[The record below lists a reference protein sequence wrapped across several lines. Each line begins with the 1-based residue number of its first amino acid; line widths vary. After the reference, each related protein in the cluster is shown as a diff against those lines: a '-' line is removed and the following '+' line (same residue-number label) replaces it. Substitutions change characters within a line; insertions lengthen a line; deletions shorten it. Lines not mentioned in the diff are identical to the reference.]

1 MISRNVLLGVNIDHS
16 ATVRQARYRDNSLDR
31 GRMVE
36 PDPVDF
42 ALAAQRAGA
51 DAITLHLRED
61 RRHIQDSDV
70 YRMIEMIQV
79 PMNLE
84 MAATEEMAKIAAEV
98 KPAVVLLV
106 PESREEVTT
115 EGGLDVVKH
124 RSRVKDVIAEMKAN
138 GIATS
143 LFIDPEFAQIDLS
156 AELEAEY
163 VELHTGAFANEYYGP
178 QMEME
183 LTKLKHGAVRAHDAG
198 IKVNAGHG
206 INYTNI
212 RHAREIPWLHEMNIG
227 HSIVSRSL
235 FVGVDE
241 AVRDMKAKMNG
252 IFR

>member
-1 MISRNVLLGVNIDHS
+1 MSNSHVLLGVNIDHS
-16 ATVRQARYRDNSLDR
+16 ATVRQARYRQNPLDR
-31 GRMVE
+31 GQMVE

-70 YRMIEMIQV
+70 YRMKEMIQV

-84 MAATEEMAKIAAEV
+84 MAATEEMARIAAEV

-124 RSRVKDVIAEMKAN
+124 RARVEKVIQAMKEH
-138 GIATS
+138 GIAVS
-143 LFIDPEFAQIDLS
+143 LFIDPEAAQIDMS
-156 AELEAEY
+156 AELQAEY
-163 VELHTGAFANEYYGP
+163 VELHTGCFANAYYGP
-178 QMEME
+178 EMQGE
-183 LTKLKHGAVRAHDAG
+183 LQKLKHGAVRAHEAG
-198 IKVNAGHG
+198 LKVNAGHG
-206 INYTNI
+206 INYSNI
-212 RHAREIPWLHEMNIG
+212 KHAREIPWVHEMNIG
-227 HSIVSRSL
+227 HSIVSRAL

-241 AVRDMKAKMNG
+241 AVREMKALMNG
-252 IFR
+252 QYR

>member
-1 MISRNVLLGVNIDHS
+1 MSTKPILLGVNIDHS
-16 ATVRQARYRDNSLDR
+16 ATVRQARYRQNPLDR

-84 MAATEEMAKIAAEV
+84 MATTNEMVKVAIEV

-115 EGGLDVVKH
+115 EGGLDVVK
-124 RSRVKDVIAEMKAN
+124 RRDRVAGVIAAMKDA
-138 GIATS
+138 GIETS
-143 LFIDPEFAQIDLS
+143 LFIDPEPEQIDAS
-156 AELEAEY
+156 AELGAEY
-163 VELHTGAFANEYYGP
+163 VELHTGSFANAYYGP
-178 QMEME
+178 EMQAE
-183 LTKLKHGAVRAHDAG
+183 LDKLKQGAVRAHEAG
-198 IKVNAGHG
+198 LKVNAGHG

-212 RHAREIPWLHEMNIG
+212 RHAREIPWVHEMNIG

-235 FVGVDE
+235 FTGVDA
-241 AVRDMKAKMNG
+241 AVREMKALMNG
-252 IFR
+252 MLR

>member
-1 MISRNVLLGVNIDHS
+1 MSSQHILLGVNIDHS
-16 ATVRQARYRDNSLDR
+16 ATVRQARYRENPLDR

-84 MAATEEMAKIAAEV
+84 MAATDEMVQVALEV
-98 KPAVVLLV
+98 KPATVLLV

-115 EGGLDVVKH
+115 EGGLDIVTH
-124 RSRVKDVIAEMKAN
+124 RNRVASVISAMKEN

-143 LFIDPEFAQIDLS
+143 LFIDPDFAQIDAS
-156 AELEAEY
+156 AELGAEY
-163 VELHTGAFANEYYGP
+163 VELHTGAFANAYYGP
-178 QMEME
+178 DMEQE
-183 LTKLKHGAVRAHDAG
+183 LDKLKHGAVRAHEAG
-198 IKVNAGHG
+198 LKVNAGHG
-206 INYTNI
+206 INYANI
-212 RHAREIPWLHEMNIG
+212 KHAREIPWVHEMNIG

-241 AVRDMKAKMNG
+241 AVREMKALMNG
-252 IFR
+252 VYR